1 MNSKC
6 KNQLIGV
13 NAVNYEKLLSF
24 SLPNDVFGPSSC
36 AEVAETCISAHTY
49 FSVQELR
56 RTRKRQKNHRERV
69 SWRRVLLCIIYLW
82 PDE

>member
-1 MNSKC
+1 M
-6 KNQLIGV
+6 GV
-13 NAVNYEKLLSF
+13 NAVNYEKLLSI
-24 SLPNDVFGPSSC
+24 SLPNDVFGRSSC

-49 FSVQELR
+49 FSVRELR
-56 RTRKRQKNHRERV
+56 RTRKRQKNHQRERESV